1 MNCQKAKDLITIAI
15 FGKLTIEQRR
25 ELDDHIKDCPE
36 CARLA
41 EKSAPLL
48 DRRRKEEAPPPDLD
62 KSWRAISAETLERRR
77 PRVVNPVRKWALAAA
92 SLLMVFILGYFAGK
106 MVLSDGK
113 EIPSGSAAIP
123 SLTAYADNLRPVLI
137 NFVNR
142 REEAPQEFRQLE
154 KRIVRDILRQT
165 RALKDLAG
173 LAGNRE
179 KQQLLQDLEFI
190 LVSIDNLQPDDRESA
205 RHLARMIREKGVSL
219 KLRELIASQPTI

>member
-1 MNCQKAKDLITIAI
+1 MNCQKAKDLITIGI
-15 FGKLTIEQRR
+15 FGKLTPEQRR

-48 DRRRKEEAPPPDLD
+48 DRRREKEAPPPDLD

-77 PRVVNPVRKWALAAA
+77 PRVVKPVRKWALAAA
-92 SLLMVFILGYFAGK
+92 SLLVVFILGYFAGK

-137 NFVNR
+137 NFLNS
-142 REEAPQEFRQLE
+142 REEAPPEIRKLE
-154 KRIVRDILRQT
+154 SRIIGDMLQQT
-165 RALKDLAG
+165 RMLKDLAAR
-173 LAGNRE
+173 AGDRGKLE
-179 KQQLLQDLEFI
+179 LLQDLEFI
-190 LVSIDNLQPDDRESA
+190 LISMNNLQPDDRESA
-205 RHLARMIREKGVSL
+205 RHLARMIRDKDISL
-219 KLRELIASQPTI
+219 KLRELITYQSAI

>member
-1 MNCQKAKDLITIAI
+1 MNCHKAKDLIAIGI
-15 FGKLTIEQRR
+15 FGKLTPEQRR
-25 ELDDHIKDCPE
+25 ELDAHIKKCPE
-36 CARLA
+36 CARLV

-48 DRRRKEEAPPPDLD
+48 DRRQKKETPPPDLE
-62 KSWRAISAETLERRR
+62 KSWRIISAKTLERRR
-77 PRVVNPVRKWALAAA
+77 PLTIKPVRKWALAAA

-106 MVLSDGK
+106 MVLSGGK
-113 EIPSGSAAIP
+113 ELPSGSAAIP
-123 SLTAYADNLRPVLI
+123 SLTVYADNLRPVLI

-165 RALKDLAG
+165 RMLKDLAG
-173 LAGNRE
+173 RAGNRE

-190 LVSIDNLQPDDRESA
+190 LVSIDNLRPDDRESA